1 MPTPIRR
8 ITAAQF
14 GLLAQPAQLTRKIA
28 AVHVHHTWRPRRQ
41 DFRGLATVEAMRKF
55 HMEQNGW
62 SDLAQH
68 LTIDPQGGLWT
79 GRNWNLAPASA
90 TGHNG
95 TAGEGPFMIEMVGDF
110 DAGQDPFDGEQRTAA
125 IETVAHLVRA
135 FGLQDA
141 DVKFHNQ
148 LTNRALGARQD
159 NPRPPRQRRGRSR
172 CANDSNRCRSSVVRI
187 NATFGR
193 PFRMLASLYGST
205 SGPRHLFHY
214 EREHPSD
221 LGFHDARTAGAGSAH
236 GMPIPWWS

>member
-172 CANDSNRCRSSVVRI
+172 PMRKRFQSLSLLRRQNQRNLWPSLSHARLLVREYEW
-187 NATFGR
+187 AA
-193 PFRMLASLYGST
+193 PFVSLFTVTG
-205 SGPRHLFHY
+205 H
-214 EREHPSD
+214 
-221 LGFHDARTAGAGSAH
+221 
-236 GMPIPWWS
+236 

>member
-1 MPTPIRR
+1 L
-8 ITAAQF
+8 ACW
-14 GLLAQPAQLTRKIA
+14 AQPTQLTRKIA

-172 CANDSNRCRSSVVRI
+172 PMRKRFQSLSLLRRQNQRNLWPSLSHARLLVREYDW
-187 NATFGR
+187 AA
-193 PFRMLASLYGST
+193 PFVSLFTVTG
-205 SGPRHLFHY
+205 H
-214 EREHPSD
+214 
-221 LGFHDARTAGAGSAH
+221 
-236 GMPIPWWS
+236 

>member
-1 MPTPIRR
+1 MFSATGDA
-8 ITAAQF
+8 TARQ
-14 GLLAQPAQLTRKIA
+14 AQLTRKIA

-41 DFRGLATVEAMRKF
+41 DFRGLATVEALRKF
-55 HMEQNGW
+55 HIEQNGW

-110 DAGQDPFDGEQRTAA
+110 DAGQDPFDGEPRTAA
-125 IETVAHLVRA
+125 FETVAHLVHA

-172 CANDSNRCRSSVVRI
+172 PMRKRFQSLSLLRRQNQRNL
-187 NATFGR
+187 GR

-205 SGPRHLFHY
+205 SGPRCLFHY
-214 EREHPSD
+214 LRLQNTRTTLSEWRVPEGIRE
-221 LGFHDARTAGAGSAH
+221 
-236 GMPIPWWS
+236 

>member
-1 MPTPIRR
+1 MRQPLRCARKPVRSSVYIGEVLNANAYPSDYRGA
-8 ITAAQF
+8 IWPA
-14 GLLAQPAQLTRKIA
+14 AQPAQLTRKIA

-141 DVKFHNQ
+141 DVK
-148 LTNRALGARQD
+148 
-159 NPRPPRQRRGRSR
+159 
-172 CANDSNRCRSSVVRI
+172 
-187 NATFGR
+187 
-193 PFRMLASLYGST
+193 ST
-205 SGPRHLFHY
+205 IS
-214 EREHPSD
+214 
-221 LGFHDARTAGAGSAH
+221 
-236 GMPIPWWS
+236 